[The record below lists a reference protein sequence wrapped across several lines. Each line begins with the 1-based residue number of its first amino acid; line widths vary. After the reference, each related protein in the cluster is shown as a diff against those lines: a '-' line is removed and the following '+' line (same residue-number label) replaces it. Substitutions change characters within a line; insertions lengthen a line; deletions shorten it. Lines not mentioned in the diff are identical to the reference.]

1 MFRKEV
7 LAVEKNHRY
16 GKKARNW
23 AIRSQAAKSVMTGYA
38 EGSETKWESGIYD
51 SLVSLKSHKI

>member
-1 MFRKEV
+1 M
-7 LAVEKNHRY
+7 EKNHRY